1 MCLVDVVQRA
11 ALLLVLIG
19 PLVACS
25 QDKHVF
31 RSTPDLPTTVAL
43 YDTAADRTIWVK
55 DIPVSYKLVL
65 DFDRKGEVPGLA
77 APSRPATSMQWE
89 LYAPDRMAAVESEEI
104 ELPGNPVA
112 IKVSYRPIPEYPPG
126 YREAR
131 PPAKPPVTP
140 PPAAA
145 PAAEPTA
152 PVPSA
157 EPAAPQPRVGE
168 PQEGEGP
175 AQETAPPTTPETPET
190 PETNGSSPT
199 IEDTPLEIPQ

>member
-1 MCLVDVVQRA
+1 M
-11 ALLLVLIG
+11 G

-31 RSTPDLPTTVAL
+31 RSTSDLPTTIAL

-65 DFDRKGEVPGLA
+65 DFDRKGEVPGVT
-77 APSRPATSMQWE
+77 APARPATSVRWT
-89 LYAPDRMAAVESEEI
+89 LYAPDRLGGVESEKI
-104 ELPGNPVA
+104 ELPGNPLA

-126 YREAR
+126 YREAQ
-131 PPAKPPVTP
+131 PPAKPSVTP

-145 PAAEPTA
+145 PAAQPAA

-157 EPAAPQPRVGE
+157 GPESPPQPVEEPQETETPAQDQEPAPPAAP
-168 PQEGEGP
+168 
-175 AQETAPPTTPETPET
+175 ATPETSET

-199 IEDTPLEIPQ
+199 ADDTPLDIPQ